1 MIFATLMS
9 YLSVSIII
17 YTMYLLKPKQQLKRI
32 SLLILVPYVILCI
45 TAGGFHAFNEAA
57 FHGHSVEKTH
67 SENTVVNAD
76 TSGNS
81 TLSFCYNDHN
91 EDTCAICKWLKHAP
105 KRVQLPMD
113 VSSFLLDISG
123 LCVNKHQAYY
133 FLNNGEYHS
142 RAPPLFIS

>member
-1 MIFATLMS
+1 MIFAKIKS

-45 TAGGFHAFNEAA
+45 TAGGFHALNEAA

-113 VSSFLLDISG
+113 VSSFILDTSG